1 MKELLEYILDSLFG
15 NPAITVAEE
24 NDGEYITLIITA
36 PQDEIGKIIGKKGKV
51 INAIKQLVKIQA
63 IKENKRV
70 EIQVSETES

>member
-1 MKELLEYILDSLFG
+1 MKSLLEYILNSLFA

-24 NDGEYITLIITA
+24 NDGEYTTLIITA

-63 IKENKRV
+63 IKENKRI
-70 EIQVSETES
+70 EIQVAETNS

>member
-1 MKELLEYILDSLFG
+1 MKELLEYILASLFA
-15 NPAITVAEE
+15 NPAITVTQEDDEE
-24 NDGEYITLIITA
+24 YTNLIINS

-70 EIQVSETES
+70 EIQVTETDS